1 MLKGLLKKIGGDSNE
16 REIKRLTP
24 IVEHINALE
33 PEVQKL
39 SDSAFAEKTAN
50 FKERIRRETQHLQ
63 DEVTRAQEKLDAE
76 HDPIEIERLR
86 GELKRRQKELLDA
99 EERIL
104 WEILP
109 EAFALVREA
118 SRRTIGLR
126 HYDVQLIGGIVLHQ
140 GKVAEMRTG
149 EGKTLVATLPL
160 YLNALTG
167 RGAHLVTPNDY
178 LSKFGLQWMG
188 PIYYLLGL
196 KAAVIQSAAGNPD
209 QASFEYD
216 PLYQAEDDRY
226 QHLRPIT
233 RREAYEADI
242 TYGTNNEFGFDYLR
256 DNMAYRLDQLV
267 QRELHYA
274 IIDEVDSILI
284 DEARTPLIISAP
296 DEESSEY
303 YVTFARLVRNLRR
316 DEDYTVEEKERVV
329 LLTESGIAKIEQWLG
344 IDNLYG
350 PEHLHLTPYL
360 ENALKAHVLFQRDK
374 DYIVKDGEI
383 IIVDPFTGRLMY
395 GRRYSEGLHQAIEAK
410 EGVPVQK
417 ESLTL
422 ATITFQNFFRMYN
435 KLAGMT
441 GTAAT
446 EKEEL
451 GKIYGLDVVVI
462 PTNVEW
468 RARQGD
474 LQTRVERRKYLNPA
488 VLGFKGSSAREHSAT
503 TADELGVPEYREI
516 DVTLYEKPET
526 GELYYKRID
535 YPDLIYKTE
544 AAKFRAVVNEIEY
557 WHKQGRPVLVGTV
570 AIETSERLSR
580 MLSRRGI
587 PHNVLNAKYHEKE
600 AVIIAQ
606 AGRPGAVT
614 IATNMAG
621 RGVDILLGG
630 NPEGLARDRL
640 RKEGVDLTA
649 IPALEWDEAL
659 KMLRR
664 GEDPTEKFP
673 TRWAEVLKEEYER
686 VQKDRQKVWELG
698 GLHVIGTERHEARR
712 IDNQLRGR
720 AGRQGDPGSSRFYVS
735 LEDELMRRFGGS
747 SVAGLMDRLKVP
759 DDFPIESKAISKVIE
774 NAQER
779 VEGYNFDIRKRVL
792 EYDSVINKQREVIYE
807 QRRRILTSANLRP
820 NILEMVFKTLDNL
833 VDYHTASQWSEE
845 WNLEGLIQDV
855 GAIFPLPET
864 VTPETWTGMRPDEI
878 KEHLHQLAE
887 EAYNRLEAQVGSEFM
902 REYER
907 FIMLR
912 AVDSRWVRHLTN
924 LENLRQGIGLRA
936 LAQED
941 PLVAYQREAHHLYTE
956 LVDAITS
963 DIVHAAYKVPTSPA
977 EPVAQPRYRRV
988 QYGRGDGAAA
998 RGQQQAATPARA
1010 PHRKLGRNDPCWC
1023 GSGKKYKNCH
1033 WRYDHGLG
1041 PPPEDVPTPIARP
1054 DGKTQVSAAQTEA
1067 VITPVRTTKKKKKK
1081 RKKKRR

>member
-1 MLKGLLKKIGGDSNE
+1 MFKSLLKKVVGDSNE
-16 REIKRLTP
+16 REIQRLMP
-24 IVEHINALE
+24 VVEEINALE
-33 PEVQKL
+33 PEVQRL
-39 SDSAFAEKTAN
+39 PDSAFAERTRA
-50 FKERIRRETQHLQ
+50 FMDRIRRETAPLRE
-63 DEVTRAQEKLDAE
+63 EVRKAQEALDAE
-76 HDPIEIERLR
+76 RDPVTIERLR
-86 GELKRRQKELLDA
+86 QDLHHKRQDLLKA
-99 EERIL
+99 EEDIL

-118 SRRTIGLR
+118 ARRTIGLR

-167 RGAHLVTPNDY
+167 RGVHLVTPNDY
-178 LSKFGLQWMG
+178 LSKVGLQWMG
-188 PIYYLLGL
+188 PIYHLLGL
-196 KAAVIQSAAGNPD
+196 KAAVIQSAAGDPD
-209 QASFEYD
+209 KASFMYD
-216 PLYQAEDDRY
+216 PEYQADDDRY

-233 RREAYEADI
+233 RREAYLADI

-256 DNMAYRLDQLV
+256 DNMVYDVRQMV

-303 YVTFARLVRNLRR
+303 YVKFAELVRRLRPE
-316 DEDYTVEEKERVV
+316 EDYTVDEKDRVV
-329 LLTESGIAKIEQWLG
+329 MLTESGISKIEQWLG

-360 ENALKAHVLFQRDK
+360 ENALKAHALFQRDK
-374 DYIVKDGEI
+374 DYVVKDGEI

-395 GRRYSEGLHQAIEAK
+395 GRRYSEGLQQAIEAK
-410 EGVPVQK
+410 EGVPVQR

-451 GKIYGLDVVVI
+451 MKIYGLDVVVI

-468 RARQGD
+468 RARQGE
-474 LQTRVERRKYLNPA
+474 LQTRVEKQ
-488 VLGFKGSSAREHSAT
+488 
-503 TADELGVPEYREI
+503 DGV
-516 DVTLYEKPET
+516 DVTIYENPDT
-526 GELYYKRID
+526 GEIYYKRID
-535 YPDLIYKTE
+535 YPDLVYRTE
-544 AAKFRAVVNEIEY
+544 AAKFKAVVDEIEY

-580 MLSRRGI
+580 MLKRRGI

-630 NPEGLARDRL
+630 NPEGLARDAL
-640 RKEGVDLTA
+640 RKEGYDLTA
-649 IPALEWDEAL
+649 IPAAAWDDAV
-659 KMLRR
+659 KMLRA
-664 GEDPTEKFP
+664 GQDPTTKYPE
-673 TRWAEVLKEEYER
+673 RWAEVLKEQYQR
-686 VQKDRQKVWELG
+686 VQEDRKRVWELG

-747 SVAGLMDRLKVP
+747 GMASVMDRFGVEE
-759 DDFPIESKAISKVIE
+759 DVPIESKTITKLIE
-774 NAQER
+774 NAQQR

-807 QRRRILTSANLRP
+807 QRRRILTSPNLRAT
-820 NILEMVFKTLDNL
+820 IMDMVSRTINDL
-833 VDYHTASQWSEE
+833 VDAYTVGDWDQE
-845 WNLEGLIQDV
+845 WDLDGLYEAV
-855 GAIFPLPET
+855 KAFLPLPEGE
-864 VTPETWTGMRPDEI
+864 TPEGWRTMSPDDL
-878 KEHLHQLAE
+878 KAHLLELAE
-887 EAYNRLEAQVGSEFM
+887 AAYDQKEAELGEETMRQV
-902 REYER
+902 ER
-907 FIMLR
+907 WLMLR

-924 LENLRQGIGLRA
+924 LDNLRQGIGLRA

-941 PLVAYQREAHHLYTE
+941 PLVAYKREAHRLYTE
-956 LVDAITS
+956 LVDAIRS
-963 DIVHAAYKVPTSPA
+963 DVVHSIFKVQVAPA
-977 EPVAQPRYRRV
+977 QATVTQPRYRSV
-988 QYGRGDGAAA
+988 AYGRGDGAQE
-998 RGQQQAATPARA
+998 RSRTPERSQ
-1010 PHRKLGRNDPCWC
+1010 HRNIGRNDPCWC
-1023 GSGKKYKNCH
+1023 GSGKKYKHCH
-1033 WRYDHGLG
+1033 WAIDHGREPAKVG
-1041 PPPEDVPTPIARP
+1041 
-1054 DGKTQVSAAQTEA
+1054 GAAQSTA
-1067 VITPVRTTKKKKKK
+1067 SPKGTGSKKRKKKKK
-1081 RKKKRR
+1081 RKR